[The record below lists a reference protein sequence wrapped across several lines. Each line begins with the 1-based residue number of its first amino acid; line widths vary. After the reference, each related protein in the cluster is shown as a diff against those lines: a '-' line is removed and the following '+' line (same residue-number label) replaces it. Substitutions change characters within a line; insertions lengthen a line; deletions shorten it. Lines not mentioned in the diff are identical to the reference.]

1 MEHDVKETGQM
12 AVQLWGNSASSE
24 MSLQLFRLLTAD
36 QDTDCKKKALV
47 VSRKWQFVNNY
58 PADSKVE
65 QVMLRDLLRH
75 V

>member
-36 QDTDCKKKALV
+36 QDTDCKKKLWLSQESGSLLTITQLTAKW
-47 VSRKWQFVNNY
+47 SR
-58 PADSKVE
+58 
-65 QVMLRDLLRH
+65 
-75 V
+75 